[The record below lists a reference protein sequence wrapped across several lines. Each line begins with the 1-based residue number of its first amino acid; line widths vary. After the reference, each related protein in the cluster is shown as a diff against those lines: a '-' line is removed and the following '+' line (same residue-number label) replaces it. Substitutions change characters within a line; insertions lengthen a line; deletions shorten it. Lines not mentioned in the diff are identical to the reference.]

1 MRMLLFFDL
10 PTISS
15 ENLKAYR
22 NFVKNLKKEGF
33 YMIQESVYVKMVLN
47 NAAAEP
53 VKSKINGFLPP
64 EGNIMILVITEKQF
78 SNMSILLGKATTD
91 IINNVD
97 RIITL

>member
-47 NAAAEP
+47 NAAAES

-78 SNMSILLGKATTD
+78 SNMSILLGEATTD